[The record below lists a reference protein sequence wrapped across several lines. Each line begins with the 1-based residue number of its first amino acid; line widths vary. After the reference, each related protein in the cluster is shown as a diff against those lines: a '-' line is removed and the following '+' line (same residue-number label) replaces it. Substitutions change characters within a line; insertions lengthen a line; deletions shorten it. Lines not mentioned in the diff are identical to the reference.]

1 MFYIDPSTK
10 LKDELSL
17 EIDAPTEIRLSY
29 LRVKI

>member
-1 MFYIDPSTK
+1 MFYIAPSTK

-17 EIDAPTEIRLSY
+17 EIDAETEIWLSY